1 MGEQNNVSTQ
11 NKDENPVAK
20 GCGCLCVVIGFLLFV
35 PLFLDFLHLLL
46 KPIKRIIELLYDVW
60 LQ

>member
-20 GCGCLCVVIGFLLFV
+20 GCSCLFVVISCLFFVTMFLQILSYFLL
-35 PLFLDFLHLLL
+35 P
-46 KPIKRIIELLYDVW
+46 PIKRILELLFDE
-60 LQ
+60 

>member
-20 GCGCLCVVIGFLLFV
+20 GCGCLCVVIGFLFFV
-35 PLFLDFLHLLL
+35 PMFLDILHFLL
-46 KPIKRIIELLYDVW
+46 KSIKRIIELLFDVW

>member
-35 PLFLDFLHLLL
+35 PLFLDILHLLL